1 MSRINNFSKMFLISE
16 SYYND
21 LKNKNGEEEQATTME
36 EIPIPPTD
44 IISSPS
50 PLINDNDG
58 NVENDD
64 DDDDDDD
71 DDVGDNIENDN
82 VDENK
87 NRKQKRTE
95 EEKSVGMYRYV
106 MFSSKM
112 HRLRFLGDEIL
123 ITTFAIKDCSGD
135 CGGACLV

>member
-1 MSRINNFSKMFLISE
+1 MMSRINNFSKMFLISE

-21 LKNKNGEEEQATTME
+21 LKNKNGEEEEQATTME

-64 DDDDDDD
+64 DSITLSLSE
-71 DDVGDNIENDN
+71 VSKNDKHN
-82 VDENK
+82 TLPKVFGNGGL
-87 NRKQKRTE
+87 
-95 EEKSVGMYRYV
+95 KSVHTQV
-106 MFSSKM
+106 
-112 HRLRFLGDEIL
+112 
-123 ITTFAIKDCSGD
+123 
-135 CGGACLV
+135 

>member
-1 MSRINNFSKMFLISE
+1 MMSRINNFSKMFLISE

-21 LKNKNGEEEQATTME
+21 LKNKNGEEEEQATTME

-71 DDVGDNIENDN
+71 DDVGDNFVLCKKRQKTFKRENQRIPN
-82 VDENK
+82 A
-87 NRKQKRTE
+87 
-95 EEKSVGMYRYV
+95 
-106 MFSSKM
+106 SSGTKYPPN
-112 HRLRFLGDEIL
+112 
-123 ITTFAIKDCSGD
+123 S
-135 CGGACLV
+135 